1 MLTLLMFAI
10 GLIMIVGIARYNESS
25 KLFWTLLI
33 SFLLGIA
40 VSGVYDILTN
50 QTDNGNK
57 VTLTKSTPTYLSS
70 LDNLYCL
77 MKIEDED
84 TNKPK
89 AKSVSKFLLNSDCTY
104 YRCYE
109 NVERPILE
117 LMHPTIRGQ
126 CTKKLIY
133 DTS

>member
-1 MLTLLMFAI
+1 MTPLLMFVI
-10 GLIMIVGIARYNESS
+10 GLIIIIGIARFNESS

-33 SFLLGIA
+33 SFLSGIA
-40 VSGVYDILTN
+40 VEGAYSILTTQKN
-50 QTDNGNK
+50 NDNK

-117 LMHPTIRGQ
+117 LTHPTIRGQ

>member
-1 MLTLLMFAI
+1 MTTLLMFVI
-10 GLIMIVGIARYNESS
+10 GLIIIIGIARYNESS

-33 SFLLGIA
+33 SFLSGIA
-40 VSGVYDILTN
+40 VSGAYSILTN

-57 VTLTKSTPTYLSS
+57 VTLTKSTSTCLSS
-70 LDNLYCL
+70 LDNSYCL

-84 TNKPK
+84 INKPS
-89 AKSVSKFLLNSDCTY
+89 AKLVSKFLLNSDCTY
-104 YRCYE
+104 YRYYK
-109 NVERPILE
+109 NVEGPILG